1 MMNILI
7 PLLRLSH
14 SSYSLF
20 SLVGSTRTPDREK
33 QSCKGE
39 GCESSKT
46 AFDYIVF
53 SVIGVVG
60 VLGGVLCVCSMCN
73 RESTPSARTGFDT
86 VPTTEMP
93 MSDNPTNNIPMNNAN
108 IFQSGTWSSRYF
120 QYGKWH
126 GQHEFLLS
134 FDANSLTVNGHGKD
148 DVGSYTITGQYS
160 TQSNEIELIKKYQE
174 ATGDFSENLGHDV
187 TIEVTW
193 NSMKHL
199 FEGKW
204 YVDTP
209 EFTGEDTF
217 ELTFKQS
224 LELLMNQ
231 TYNHV

>member
-1 MMNILI
+1 M
-7 PLLRLSH
+7 LSI
-14 SSYSLF
+14 
-20 SLVGSTRTPDREK
+20 G
-33 QSCKGE
+33 G
-39 GCESSKT
+39 
-46 AFDYIVF
+46 A
-53 SVIGVVG
+53 VIMI
-60 VLGGVLCVCSMCN
+60 GGVFCCCVMAKSK
-73 RESTPSARTGFDT
+73 STPSARTGFDV
-86 VPTTEMP
+86 VPNTEVP
-93 MSDNPTNNIPMNNAN
+93 MSDDPTSKISMNNVN

-204 YVDTP
+204 YVDSP

-224 LELLMNQ
+224 
-231 TYNHV
+231 